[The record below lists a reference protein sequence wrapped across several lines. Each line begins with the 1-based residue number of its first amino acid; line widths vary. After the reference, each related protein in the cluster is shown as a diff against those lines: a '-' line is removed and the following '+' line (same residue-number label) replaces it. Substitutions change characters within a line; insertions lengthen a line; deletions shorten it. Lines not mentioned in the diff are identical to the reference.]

1 MSQRQRLEALGKLMA
16 YILAYRPDEYGL
28 LPDEEGFV
36 SLKALRQ
43 AIGEEEGWGFVRESH
58 LQEIALT
65 DPKKR
70 FEIRDG
76 RIRATFKEA
85 PALPGERVDPPKI
98 LYYSCRRRAYPVI
111 LKRGL
116 LPEGYPWVVLAES
129 RELAERMGKRRDPQ
143 PLVLEV
149 HAKRASEEGGVSFYR
164 PFPFL
169 YLAEAVPPSFLWG
182 PPLEKVLG
190 EEARKREEKEERP
203 LPGVEVI
210 KGKAWK
216 KEARKFRRTYKN
228 L

>member
-149 HAKRASEEGGVSFYR
+149 HAKRASAGTRHGPAGRSRAMKSACPKRR
-164 PFPFL
+164 P
-169 YLAEAVPPSFLWG
+169 VPTRCRSASTSNTGMNGSRFISRASSLT
-182 PPLEKVLG
+182 
-190 EEARKREEKEERP
+190 R
-203 LPGVEVI
+203 
-210 KGKAWK
+210 
-216 KEARKFRRTYKN
+216 
-228 L
+228 